1 MQFASI
7 ASGSSGNCL
16 YTGNDDTHL
25 LIDAGISKKRIEEGL
40 REFCVEPGDIDAVL
54 ITHEHSDHIKGL
66 GVLAR
71 KYRLPI
77 YATRGTIMEIRR
89 QRSLGDIDE
98 SLYHEI
104 RAGETFRIGNM
115 EIHAFAIPHDARDPV
130 SYRVEDGRFRIGT
143 VTDLGYYDASI
154 LAALSDCDILY
165 AEANHD
171 IRMLETG
178 PYPYQLKIRILG
190 NYGHLSNE
198 SSGQM
203 ISQLLNEKL
212 QKVILGHLSKENNY
226 PDLALKAVQYEVE
239 SSLNRSSHKPEIC
252 VAPRESALDL
262 ITCK

>member
-25 LIDAGISKKRIEEGL
+25 LIDAGISKKRIEDGL
-40 REFCVEPGDIDAVL
+40 REFRVEPGDIDAVL

-71 KYRLPI
+71 KYGFPI

-89 QRSLGDIDE
+89 QRSLGAIDE
-98 SLYHEI
+98 SLFHEI
-104 RAGETFRIGNM
+104 RAGETFQIGNM
-115 EIHAFAIPHDARDPV
+115 SVHAFAIPHDARDPV
-130 SYRVEDGRFRIGT
+130 SYRVDDGKFRIGT
-143 VTDLGYYDASI
+143 VTDLGYYDESI
-154 LAALSDCDILY
+154 LEALRDCDILY

-203 ISQLLNEKL
+203 IRQLLNEKL

-226 PDLALKAVQYEVE
+226 PELALKAVQCELE
-239 SSLNRSSHKPEIC
+239 SSLIRNSQNPEIC
-252 VAPRESALDL
+252 VAPRECALDM
-262 ITCK
+262 ITLK

>member
-25 LIDAGISKKRIEEGL
+25 LIDAGISKKRIEDGL
-40 REFCVEPGDIDAVL
+40 KGFGVEPGDLDAVL

-71 KYRLPI
+71 KYGLPI

-89 QRSLGDIDE
+89 QRSLGEIDE
-98 SLYHEI
+98 SLFREI
-104 RAGETFRIGNM
+104 RAGESFRIGNM
-115 EIHAFAIPHDARDPV
+115 DIHAFAIPHDARDPV
-130 SYRVEDGRFRIGT
+130 SFRVDDGKIRIGT
-143 VTDLGYYDASI
+143 VTDLGYYDESI
-154 LAALSDCDILY
+154 LAALKDCDLLY

-178 PYPYQLKIRILG
+178 PYPYQLKVRILG

-203 ISQLLNEKL
+203 IRCLLNEKL
-212 QKVILGHLSKENNY
+212 QRVILGHLSKENNY
-226 PDLALKAVQYEVE
+226 PDLALKAVQYELE
-239 SSLNRSSHKPEIC
+239 NSFMQNGERPEIC
-252 VAPRESALDL
+252 VAPRDSALEI
-262 ITCK
+262 ITIK

>member
-25 LIDAGISKKRIEEGL
+25 LIDAGISKKRIEDGL
-40 REFCVEPGDIDAVL
+40 NGFGVEPGDLDAVL

-89 QRSLGDIDE
+89 QRSLGEIDE
-98 SLYHEI
+98 TLFHEI

-115 EIHAFAIPHDARDPV
+115 DIHAFAIPHDARDPV
-130 SYRVEDGRFRIGT
+130 SFRVDDGRFRIGT
-143 VTDLGYYDASI
+143 VTDLGYYDESI
-154 LAALSDCDILY
+154 LTALKDCDLLY

-178 PYPYQLKIRILG
+178 PYPYQLKVRILG

-203 ISQLLNEKL
+203 IRCLLNEKL
-212 QKVILGHLSKENNY
+212 QRVILGHLSKENNY
-226 PDLALKAVQYEVE
+226 PDLALKAVQFELE
-239 SSLNRSSHKPEIC
+239 SSFAQRSEKPEIC
-252 VAPRESALDL
+252 VAPRDSALDI
-262 ITCK
+262 ITIK

>member
-40 REFCVEPGDIDAVL
+40 IGFGVEPGDIDAIL

-89 QRSLGDIDE
+89 QRGLGEIDPA
-98 SLYHEI
+98 LFHEI
-104 RAGETFRIGNM
+104 RSGESFRIGNM
-115 EIHAFAIPHDARDPV
+115 DIHAFAIPHDARDPV
-130 SYRVEDGRFRIGT
+130 SFRVDDGKFRIGT
-143 VTDLGYYDASI
+143 VTDLGYFDESI
-154 LAALSDCDILY
+154 LAALAGCDILY

-178 PYPYQLKIRILG
+178 PYPYQLKVRILG

-203 ISQLLNEKL
+203 IGHLLNEKL
-212 QKVILGHLSKENNY
+212 QRVILGHLSKENNY
-226 PDLALKAVQYEVE
+226 PELALKAVQYELE
-239 SSLNRSSHKPEIC
+239 SSFAQSGMQPEIC
-252 VAPRESALDL
+252 VAPRDCALDL
-262 ITCK
+262 ITMK

>member
-40 REFCVEPGDIDAVL
+40 RGFCVEPGDIDAVL

-239 SSLNRSSHKPEIC
+239 SSLNRSGYKPEIC

>member
-25 LIDAGISKKRIEEGL
+25 LIDAGISKKRIEDGL
-40 REFCVEPGDIDAVL
+40 LGFGVEPGDIDAIL

-71 KYRLPI
+71 KYGLPI

-89 QRSLGDIDE
+89 MRMLGEIDPG
-98 SLYHEI
+98 LFCEI
-104 RAGETFRIGNM
+104 RAGETFRIGNIN
-115 EIHAFAIPHDARDPV
+115 IHAFSIPHDARDPV
-130 SYRVEDGRFRIGT
+130 SFRVDDGRYRIGM
-143 VTDLGYYDASI
+143 VTDLGYFDQSV
-154 LAALSDCDILY
+154 LAALQDCDILY

-178 PYPYQLKIRILG
+178 PYPYQLKVRILG

-203 ISQLLNEKL
+203 IGRLLNEKL
-212 QKVILGHLSKENNY
+212 QRVILGHLSKENNY
-226 PDLALKAVQYEVE
+226 PELALKAVQYELENCFSQKVV
-239 SSLNRSSHKPEIC
+239 HPDIC
-252 VAPRESALDL
+252 VAPRDCALDL
-262 ITCK
+262 IHLK